1 VILSAGDLTDGVA
14 RPLSQ
19 TGKTFGAGG
28 PGRYAGGVTRG
39 VVVAQ
44 ALLLLVAVDP
54 PAPSAQGTKQIKV
67 VFEVRQ
73 AGSQSRDAV
82 QGGGRVIITER
93 GSARASGRLGVES
106 TQQTVTRSTGIFT
119 IVPDGGESMLL
130 VASQVPYAQA
140 VYYRDYLTGAGHL
153 TTGVSVR
160 DVGTSLKVRA
170 TVLPGNQI
178 RVRMTPT
185 LSWFAAERSGVIEA
199 IEASTEVVVPHNRPV
214 VVGGATSQVSELT
227 RQILGL
233 AAGQSASETR
243 LTLRATLLE

>member
-1 VILSAGDLTDGVA
+1 VSSAIIA
-14 RPLSQ
+14 EC
-19 TGKTFGAGG
+19 GKTLGAGG
-28 PGRYAGGVTRG
+28 PGRYAEGVMKG

-44 ALLLLVAVDP
+44 ALLLLVAVGP

-67 VFEVRQ
+67 VLEVRQ
-73 AGSQSRDAV
+73 AASQSRDAA
-82 QGGGRVIITER
+82 QGSGRIIITER
-93 GSARASGRLGVES
+93 GNARASGRLGVES

-153 TTGVSVR
+153 TSAVSVR

-170 TVLPGNQI
+170 MVLPGNQI
-178 RVRMTPT
+178 KVRLTPT
-185 LSWFAAERSGVIEA
+185 ISWFAAERSGVIEA

-227 RQILGL
+227 RQILGF
-233 AAGQSASETR
+233 AAGRSASETL